1 VGRRL
6 KLGGAWSALLG
17 LVALAAGFLRMGTLV
32 SPTEDGTA
40 WQIVLGGAFVLGVA
54 VVAIGRAL
62 RIRLAGSAAIGLLV
76 LAAAMG
82 RLVDPESMYAGIVPT
97 FDTWSAISA
106 QLTLGLEAL
115 RFGTAPLYPVPSFVL
130 LLFPAFSA
138 VGFAWAWLAAEGRG
152 VAAAVV
158 PAGLYLAVAIADQ
171 TPSSGWWVLG
181 AVAWVGLLLAVAGW
195 EETATAPRVLGTPGR
210 AGVLMAGVLVVVIGF
225 VATGLARGAVPGSGS
240 VDWRDT
246 GPFGSGG
253 GSVNL
258 YASAVQTNLVNQSE
272 SVVFQARVS
281 GNVDPARL
289 YWPLVTLDR
298 YDGRNWVPT
307 VDTSRAV
314 DGNVMFERP
323 DHRYQGK
330 TERVAA
336 RIRIDGLRMGILPTI
351 YSVRSFAN
359 KGTSPL
365 LDHGVRAR
373 NDGGLRLSTGL
384 TRKNLEYEIE
394 ADVPADTLID
404 VALGADGD
412 LPELF
417 ERAVA
422 AGDIR
427 IDRTTGTGSTVEPED
442 LDRFT
447 ELPDSLDPGIRALA
461 SSITVGT
468 THPLERLHLLE
479 LYFRGAGGFGYTTE
493 IETGHAASDLADW
506 LLEPESPNYRQGY
519 CEQFATAMG
528 VMARALG
535 IPTRLV
541 LGFSPGQVVGRDPD
555 STLVEVQGRNAH
567 SWVEAWIDGVG
578 WVRFDPTPRS
588 EGDNPATTSDLGG
601 VNLATYIEEGFQ
613 NRLSDLPDSGVIDFN
628 EDRVVDGLAELFE
641 GEQPTPDALDGPA
654 PSDAATTPFELPTEA
669 WWALVALVAVAAIP
683 IAKWVRRRRRLARAR
698 HGDISAAWA
707 EITDRL
713 RDLDRPVTEAMT
725 PDEIA
730 AVTVPEL
737 VPLASAHGH
746 AAWGPGRP
754 GAAESERAISSFERT
769 EAALKRSTP
778 LARRLLAAWRPRSL
792 FRR

>member
-1 VGRRL
+1 
-6 KLGGAWSALLG
+6 
-17 LVALAAGFLRMGTLV
+17 VATDLAAGT
-32 SPTEDGTA
+32 
-40 WQIVLGGAFVLGVA
+40 
-54 VVAIGRAL
+54 
-62 RIRLAGSAAIGLLV
+62 
-76 LAAAMG
+76 
-82 RLVDPESMYAGIVPT
+82 
-97 FDTWSAISA
+97 
-106 QLTLGLEAL
+106 
-115 RFGTAPLYPVPSFVL
+115 
-130 LLFPAFSA
+130 
-138 VGFAWAWLAAEGRG
+138 
-152 VAAAVV
+152 
-158 PAGLYLAVAIADQ
+158 
-171 TPSSGWWVLG
+171 
-181 AVAWVGLLLAVAGW
+181 
-195 EETATAPRVLGTPGR
+195 
-210 AGVLMAGVLVVVIGF
+210 
-225 VATGLARGAVPGSGS
+225 VPGSGS
-240 VDWRDT
+240 VPWRET

-253 GSVNL
+253 GSLNL
-258 YASAVQTNLVNQSE
+258 YASTVQSNLVNQSE
-272 SVVFQARVS
+272 SVVFRARVS

-298 YDGRNWVPT
+298 YDGRNWEPT

-323 DHRYQGK
+323 DQRYQGK

-351 YSVRSFAN
+351 YSVRSFTN

-373 NDGGLRLSTGL
+373 NDGGLLLSTGR
-384 TRKNLEYEIE
+384 TRKDLEYEIE
-394 ADVPADTLID
+394 AEVPADTLID

-417 ERAVA
+417 ERAAA

-427 IDRTTGTGSTVEPED
+427 IDRATGTGSTVEPED

-461 SSITVGT
+461 FSITEGT
-468 THPLERLHLLE
+468 SHPLERLHLLE
-479 LYFRGAGGFGYTTE
+479 LYFRGAGGFGYTTD
-493 IETGHAASDLADW
+493 IRAGHAASDLADW
-506 LLEPESPNYRQGY
+506 LFDPESPNYRQGY

-528 VMARALG
+528 VMARSLG

-541 LGFSPGQVVGRDPD
+541 LGFSPGQVVQRYPD
-555 STLVEVQGRNAH
+555 STSVEVRGRNAH
-567 SWVEAWIDGVG
+567 SWVESWIDGVG

-601 VNLATYIEEGFQ
+601 VNLATYIEEGFR
-613 NRLSDLPDSGVIDFN
+613 NPLSNLPDSGVIDFN
-628 EDRVVDGLAELFE
+628 PDRAVDGRDEFFDN
-641 GEQPTPDALDGPA
+641 EQPTPFDEVGDLPEG
-654 PSDAATTPFELPTEA
+654 AAPFELPTEA
-669 WWALVALVAVAAIP
+669 WWALGALAAVAAIP

-746 AAWGPGRP
+746 AAWGPDRP
-754 GAAESERAISSFERT
+754 GATESERAISSFERT